1 MTRLDEDV
9 MKEMNKYLDGTT
21 MEEILI
27 RNKKMFHYSVMFT
40 SEQMKQDIE
49 VLDLKP
55 RAYNCLRR
63 YGFNTISHL
72 VNGVHTKENESSKKQ
87 LLRIRNLGKQTA
99 EEILLKL
106 FYYQFLILPD
116 ERKKE
121 YMQEIL
127 LKNC

>member
-27 RNKKMFHYSVMFT
+27 RNKKMFHYSVMFN

-49 VLDLKP
+49 ELDLKP

>member
-1 MTRLDEDV
+1 MTRLNENV

-87 LLRIRNLGKQTA
+87 LLRIKNLGKQTA

>member
-27 RNKKMFHYSVMFT
+27 RNKKMFHYSVMFN